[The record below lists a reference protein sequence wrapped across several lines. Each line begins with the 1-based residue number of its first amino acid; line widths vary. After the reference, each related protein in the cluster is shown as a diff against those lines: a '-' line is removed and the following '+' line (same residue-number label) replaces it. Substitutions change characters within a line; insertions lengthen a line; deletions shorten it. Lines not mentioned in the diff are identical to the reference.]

1 MINNINS
8 YTNLFNTSSSAS
20 STTSSVDEIIAEQ
33 KESTVAT
40 QSVEQDNANLYL
52 SSRAQKIDSLS
63 REFFSQG
70 ELNFADIGALKER
83 AYELGLI
90 SKQDFSNLTQTEVA
104 STGVASDEEEPNTSL
119 VSFISD
125 FLQRLDET
133 DPTETEEIDSEASE
147 EESEA
152 LTTLTE
158 ALLTSKTILTD
169 IETAKND
176 PSFKESLTNTLSTL
190 KETINADFFE
200 KIPLDDRVGFTKTYQ
215 ALDIIDKISPQRLTN
230 DKINQYISIGLT

>member
-8 YTNLFNTSSSAS
+8 YTNLFNTNTSAS
-20 STTSSVDEIIAEQ
+20 STTSIDEIIADH
-33 KESTVAT
+33 KETATTT
-40 QSVEQDNANLYL
+40 QSVEQDNVNLYL

-70 ELNFADIGALKER
+70 ELNFDDIGSLKER

-90 SKQDFSNLTQTEVA
+90 SKQDFSRLTQTDV
-104 STGVASDEEEPNTSL
+104 SGTGGALDEEQPNKSL

-133 DPTETEEIDSEASE
+133 EPSQTEDVSDESSE
-147 EESEA
+147 EESVALVA
-152 LTTLTE
+152 LTD
-158 ALLTSKTILTD
+158 ALLTAKTMLTD
-169 IETAKND
+169 IETAKNA

-215 ALDIIDKISPQRLTN
+215 AIDIIDKISPQRLTN

>member
-33 KESTVAT
+33 KESIVAT

-70 ELNFADIGALKER
+70 ELNFTDIGALKER

-90 SKQDFSNLTQTEVA
+90 SKQDFSHLTQSEVA
-104 STGVASDEEEPNTSL
+104 STGVASDEEESNTSL

-125 FLQRLDET
+125 FLERLDET

-152 LTTLTE
+152 LAALTE
-158 ALLTSKTILTD
+158 ALLTAKTILTD

-200 KIPLDDRVGFTKTYQ
+200 KIPLDDRVSFTKTYQ